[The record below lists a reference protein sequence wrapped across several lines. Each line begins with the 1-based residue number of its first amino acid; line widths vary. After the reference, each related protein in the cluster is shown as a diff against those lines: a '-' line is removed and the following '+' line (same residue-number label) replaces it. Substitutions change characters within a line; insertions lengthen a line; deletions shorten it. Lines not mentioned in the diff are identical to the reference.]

1 MLINE
6 LDVELGV
13 RDYREEKAGSNLNT
27 LAGIHNPL
35 LASEL
40 DVELGILDYREEGL
54 ALAWIC

>member
-13 RDYREEKAGSNLNT
+13 CDYREEKAGSNLNT
-27 LAGIHNPL
+27 LAGIHDPL

-40 DVELGILDYREEGL
+40 DVELGILDY
-54 ALAWIC
+54 